1 MFQSPASQ
9 AGRRSALKILLA
21 AAVAAAMPALAQGG
35 KPVRVILPIS
45 AGSGVDAIVRA
56 AGPALS
62 KTLGQPVV
70 IENLPGAGGITGAA
84 AVVKAA
90 PDGNTVGVVSNNH
103 VINPSVFKSMPF
115 DPIKDITP
123 ISVLG
128 ATQLV
133 MVVNPKVPAKNVKE
147 LTALLKAKPDGYNMA
162 SSGNGTIIH
171 LAGELFLSEAGVRAN
186 HIPYK
191 GTGPMITDLI
201 GGQVDMGVIAL
212 NAALPHIKS
221 GTLRAIGL
229 CGDTRSAVAPDIPTI
244 AEQGLSHYNVEGWFA
259 VAGPAGLKPADVKRL
274 HDAFAAAFSSPEVVE
289 ALKKQATVVKPTTP
303 EAAAQFFRSEADA
316 TRHWSRRPTSRS
328 NESSSH
334 YMGIPRRPIVR
345 TLRGFLCY
353 RRCLLTQPPDPCK
366 TVVAGYSRRPRS
378 TRCLPTRRH
387 FFSLFLP

>member
-186 HIPYK
+186 I
-191 GTGPMITDLI
+191 
-201 GGQVDMGVIAL
+201 
-212 NAALPHIKS
+212 S
-221 GTLRAIGL
+221 
-229 CGDTRSAVAPDIPTI
+229 
-244 AEQGLSHYNVEGWFA
+244 
-259 VAGPAGLKPADVKRL
+259 
-274 HDAFAAAFSSPEVVE
+274 
-289 ALKKQATVVKPTTP
+289 
-303 EAAAQFFRSEADA
+303 
-316 TRHWSRRPTSRS
+316 
-328 NESSSH
+328 
-334 YMGIPRRPIVR
+334 
-345 TLRGFLCY
+345 
-353 RRCLLTQPPDPCK
+353 
-366 TVVAGYSRRPRS
+366 
-378 TRCLPTRRH
+378 PTREPAR
-387 FFSLFLP
+387 